1 MSFLWHTLRHHLWWI
16 LSSLAL
22 IGGMVVVQNTT
33 TIPQTLSAPLATATP
48 IYYQPLINLS
58 SPDYKPLIAFNPLLA
73 PTNTPTARPLN
84 LPAPTASP
92 TPTATPPPNYIT
104 HIVRPGEVLVSIA
117 LEHGITAEAILLA
130 NQLHSTASLA
140 VGQKLLIPEK
150 PHAHELY
157 EVKRGDT
164 ILSVAARFGSSVEA
178 ITKANPQFTLKTIQ
192 VGDQVKIPT
201 IFSLEPTPQTASSAI
216 EQYYEVQPG
225 DAILTIADEFN
236 VSAEL
241 LLAINNITNP
251 QQLRVGTKLLIPSN
265 DGLMLGVPIVLYQ
278 VKANE
283 TLLSIVSKY
292 GSSVRD
298 VLYTNPSLLPAALKK
313 GDLVAVP
320 IIFPTL
326 RTKPS
331 SSQPTRQGPPPLN
344 QPQLVAQMIA
354 ALNAEREQNH
364 LPPLLE
370 DETLKSVALGHAQ
383 DMVMR
388 DFFGHVNPDGQTLRQ
403 RLIAGKFG
411 NPYHVGENIQ
421 RNNQPSDKTVQ
432 VALNWLMNSKLHR
445 QNMLNADYHLVGV
458 SLVQSGEM
466 YTIVMDFSE

>member
-1 MSFLWHTLRHHLWWI
+1 
-16 LSSLAL
+16 
-22 IGGMVVVQNTT
+22 
-33 TIPQTLSAPLATATP
+33 
-48 IYYQPLINLS
+48 
-58 SPDYKPLIAFNPLLA
+58 
-73 PTNTPTARPLN
+73 
-84 LPAPTASP
+84 
-92 TPTATPPPNYIT
+92 
-104 HIVRPGEVLVSIA
+104 
-117 LEHGITAEAILLA
+117 
-130 NQLHSTASLA
+130 

-150 PHAHELY
+150 PHAYELY
-157 EVKRGDT
+157 EVKQGDT
-164 ILSVAARFGSSVEA
+164 ILSVAAKFGSSVEA

-192 VGDQVKIPT
+192 VGDQVKIPAV
-201 IFSLEPTPQTASSAI
+201 FSLEPTPQTASSVI
-216 EQYYEVQPG
+216 EKYYEVQPG
-225 DAILTIADEFN
+225 DAILTIADQFD
-236 VSAEL
+236 VSAEML
-241 LLAINNITNP
+241 VSINNITNP
-251 QQLRVGTKLLIPSN
+251 QQLRVGTKLLIPSD
-265 DGLMLGVPIVLYQ
+265 DGLMLGVPIVLHQ

-298 VLYTNPSLLPAALKK
+298 VLYSNPSLLPAALKK

-331 SSQPTRQGPPPLN
+331 SQPARQGPPPPN
-344 QPQLVAQMIA
+344 QPKLVAQMIA
-354 ALNAEREQNH
+354 ALNAERTQRH
-364 LPPLLE
+364 LSPLLE
-370 DETLKSVALGHAQ
+370 DETLKLVALGHAQ
-383 DMVMR
+383 DMVVR

-432 VALNWLMNSKLHR
+432 VALDWLMNSKLHR

-458 SLVQSGEM
+458 SMVQSGEM